1 MLNYCSCISV
11 EATMGQC
18 FKLVYVASPDHDV
31 ERSNDWGFIVMLLI
45 SETYTAH
52 ACACM
57 VAPEV
62 SLQ

>member
-1 MLNYCSCISV
+1 
-11 EATMGQC
+11 MGQC

-45 SETYTAH
+45 SETYTVH